1 MAYQMDHS
9 VSAFIQF
16 NAVTLDLQLATQLR
30 DVPRESSLL
39 FTTHPLLGM
48 GRAKHLDCDN
58 AICDRTG
65 ATFLENLWI
74 IDWNIFKRDGL
85 GDVDME

>member
-1 MAYQMDHS
+1 
-9 VSAFIQF
+9 
-16 NAVTLDLQLATQLR
+16 
-30 DVPRESSLL
+30 
-39 FTTHPLLGM
+39 M

-74 IDWNIFKRDGL
+74 IDWNIFKRDGQQ
-85 GDVDME
+85 DVYMEWKKRPRRIIFIGIHEKEKGVEKIEEGEEEKEK